1 MARIEN
7 LRVRQLDSAL
17 EPFRALLRRPPPGDG
32 WVRTIRES
40 LGMSLRQLSERT
52 GLSKTSVSNAELT
65 ERRGTIRLE
74 TLQKLAEGMGCDLV
88 YALVPRESLQ
98 RTMEQQAEHIAER
111 LVGRVSESM
120 ELEDQ
125 GVPEE
130 ETRRQIR
137 EMVDELLRDRRRD
150 FWDV

>member
-1 MARIEN
+1 MARIDN
-7 LRVRQLDSAL
+7 LRIRQLDSAL
-17 EPFRALLRRPPPGDG
+17 EPFRALLRRPPPSEG
-32 WVRTIRES
+32 WVRTIREA

-65 ERRGTIRLE
+65 ERRGSVRLE

-88 YALVPRESLQ
+88 YALVPKESLQ
-98 RTMEQQAEHIAER
+98 RTIEQQAEHIAER